1 MNTKSVVSFTSLKTE
16 AITLVLDYLT
26 AWYLVFQDQ
35 QTKENG

>member
-26 AWYLVFQDQ
+26 AQYLVFQDQ